1 MFKGYL
7 KSNLAFLLCLFAIT
21 ILDVILIF
29 RGQIIAI
36 SNLMFISLYISV
48 DYRFYKYRE
57 FIELTNNKSIFELM
71 DDFNKSMDELTKD
84 MEKMFGRNKKNDEE
98 DNSKGEN

>member
-1 MFKGYL
+1 MFKEYL

-21 ILDVILIF
+21 ILDVIIIF
-29 RGQIIAI
+29 RGQIMAI
-36 SNLMFISLYISV
+36 SNLMFILLYISV
-48 DYRFYKYRE
+48 DYRFYKYRA
-57 FIELTNNKSIFELM
+57 FIELTNKKSIFELM

-98 DNSKGEN
+98 NNSKGEN

>member
-1 MFKGYL
+1 MFKEYL
-7 KSNLAFLLCLFAIT
+7 KSNLVFLLCLFAIT

-36 SNLMFISLYISV
+36 SNLMIILLYISV

-57 FIELTNNKSIFELM
+57 FIELTNNKSIFEIM
-71 DDFNKSMDELTKD
+71 DDFNKSMDDLTKD
-84 MEKMFGRNKKNDEE
+84 MEKIFGKNKKNDEE
-98 DNSKGEN
+98 NNSKGEK